1 MHRKNS
7 NVSRVSFA
15 PGFMAL
21 FAVLLAMGLDLM
33 ASPAA
38 AALFASP
45 AAAALFA
52 YVTNGGH
59 PWHCL
64 GDRHGH
70 QHGGGHGPGGDFPR
84 WGRRHPG
91 RDTRLC
97 HE

>member
-38 AALFASP
+38 AALFA
-45 AAAALFA
+45 
-52 YVTNGGH
+52 
-59 PWHCL
+59 
-64 GDRHGH
+64 
-70 QHGGGHGPGGDFPR
+70 
-84 WGRRHPG
+84 
-91 RDTRLC
+91 
-97 HE
+97 